1 MGEDEEDDDFGGQDD
16 DDEDSGLKEWYHTNQ
31 SQILALIIKIRGKLV
46 ANTRK
51 TIITLLIND
60 VHYRDIVSELY
71 VKDVNSV
78 NDFEWTKQLRFY

>member
-1 MGEDEEDDDFGGQDD
+1 MYAEDEEDEDMDD

-31 SQILALIIKIRGKLV
+31 SQILALIIKIRGKLKS
-46 ANTRK
+46 NTRK

-60 VHYRDIVSELY
+60 VHYRDIVRDLY
-71 VKDVNSV
+71 VKDCTSV